1 MRLSV
6 LMLLL
11 ACAGKDG
18 DDLGGGGED
27 SRTNQVPTAPKI
39 VLDPDMPDTTEDLVV
54 IIKEH
59 SSDADDDALIYRY
72 KWKQDGGLRSDLTQS
87 TVAALHTRRGE
98 IWTVTVTAYDGIGIG
113 PEETDKVEIHNSIP
127 VLSAVTITPSEVD
140 ELSEV
145 ECVTGEVTDAD
156 HDPVGVMTRWMLNGE
171 ELEIEGPLTGEDFD
185 KGDEIVCVAYLDD
198 GIETVTQKS
207 HSVFVENTAPWVV
220 GVNLS
225 TNNPGPD
232 DVLEAIPEGWWDDD
246 GDSEGYLY
254 AWYVNWDLASEEAT
268 IDGSVFSTG
277 DNIFIELT
285 AWDGETI
292 GNTVASNSA
301 TAVD

>member
-1 MRLSV
+1 
-6 LMLLL
+6 
-11 ACAGKDG
+11 
-18 DDLGGGGED
+18 
-27 SRTNQVPTAPKI
+27 
-39 VLDPDMPDTTEDLVV
+39 
-54 IIKEH
+54 
-59 SSDADDDALIYRY
+59 
-72 KWKQDGGLRSDLTQS
+72 
-87 TVAALHTRRGE
+87 
-98 IWTVTVTAYDGIGIG
+98 
-113 PEETDKVEIHNSIP
+113 
-127 VLSAVTITPSEVD
+127 
-140 ELSEV
+140 
-145 ECVTGEVTDAD
+145 
-156 HDPVGVMTRWMLNGE
+156 MTRWMLNGE